1 MQKKMPVREGN
12 WPQGHIFL
20 LLIFVLADDGSKS
33 DASNSPSPV
42 ILQEQQRNWIIYLM
56 TISQQMA
63 ANYNICQ

>member
-42 ILQEQQRNWIIYLM
+42 ILQEQQRN
-56 TISQQMA
+56 
-63 ANYNICQ
+63 